1 MLRTLEEVLKPAR
14 AGGYAVGAF
23 EFWSLDSAQAIVEA
37 AETVGAPVILQAG
50 PFEIEFAG
58 LQALSE
64 IALRVADNSQAE
76 VALHLDHGDTI
87 DLAAAAIDA
96 GFTSV
101 MIDASALPYEENRDV
116 TRRVVELARPRGVS
130 VEAELGRLAGAEARS
145 DVSEEDAMQ
154 TDPEEARRF
163 VEETDVDALAV
174 AVGTAHGLYA
184 YEPKLNLARLAEVAS
199 KVAVPLVLHGGSGT
213 PDNQVAEAIQ
223 LGIAKVN
230 VCTEFIAAFGRAY
243 AAAQEERSFKYN
255 VPALFGAGKAAA
267 RELAAAKI
275 RLFAGTN
282 ERWA

>member
-1 MLRTLEEVLKPAR
+1 MLRTLAEVLGPAR

-23 EFWSLDSAQAIVEA
+23 EFWSLDSAHAIVEA

-50 PFEIEFAG
+50 PLEIEFAG

-64 IALRVADNSQAE
+64 IARAVAGNSQAE
-76 VALHLDHGDTI
+76 VALHLDHGETV

-101 MIDASALPYEENRDV
+101 MIDASGLPYEENREL
-116 TRRVVELARPRGVS
+116 TRRVVELAHPRGVS

-163 VEETDVDALAV
+163 VEETGVDALAV

-184 YEPKLNLARLAEVAS
+184 YEPKLNLARLREVAS
-199 KVAVPLVLHGGSGT
+199 KVPVPLVLHGGSGT
-213 PDNQVAEAIQ
+213 PDEQVKEAIE

-230 VCTEFIAAFGRAY
+230 VCTELVAAFGRAY
-243 AAAQEERSFKYN
+243 LSVQQEPGFKYN
-255 VPALFGAGKAAA
+255 VPSLFGAGKSAA
-267 RELAAAKI
+267 RELAAAKM
-275 RLFAGTN
+275 RLFSG
-282 ERWA
+282 RRQL